1 MKEEPE
7 AGTQGGKFRYTIPA
21 SNAKGLPQAFL
32 ALVRDSL
39 RPFYEQ
45 KENLKMVGA
54 KNVCIFWRHITWKH
68 NQCFSDVPFSD

>member
-45 KENLKMVGA
+45 KDNLKMVRA
-54 KNVCIFWRHITWKH
+54 KKCLHFLEAHYLEA
-68 NQCFSDVPFSD
+68 